1 MVRRRVRRPKKYDE
15 LYKEL
20 LDQDEYGIF
29 ETYKDVFMNAGILG
43 YLHGEREEFNNAEQM
58 NWSVFNLDTD
68 EAVINMVVYGSQGE
82 EHLLENDDESFS
94 KKMTVFEEYAANGIN
109 LLYDEVFKGRKSTSF
124 NNYLDLILSYQNEEK
139 ESTDNVKDLKNL
151 YFY

>member
-1 MVRRRVRRPKKYDE
+1 MVRRRIRRPKKYDE

-20 LDQDEYGIF
+20 TDQDEYGIF

-68 EAVINMVVYGSQGE
+68 EAVINMVVYGSEGDDQ
-82 EHLLENDDESFS
+82 LLNNDDDNFS
-94 KKMTVFEEYAANGIN
+94 KKMTVFEEYAANGVN
-109 LLYDEVFKGRKSTSF
+109 LLYDEVFKDRKSTSI
-124 NNYLDLILSYQNEEK
+124 NNYQELIMSYQNEKK
-139 ESTDNVKDLKNL
+139 ESTTSVKDIKDL